1 METNTIKNYPN
12 GAQSFG
18 ITGIVILGMIL
29 LSPVIVLL
37 NYFIGEEPTL
47 LIYYILAIGIP
58 LWIVYS
64 VRKSKTGET
73 SFNLKI
79 DNKRIFPFVII
90 GTLALLFG
98 IISPIGE
105 LIPMSESVKRLFYE
119 LGGQNGIYAFILLV
133 IAAPVLEELIFRGII
148 LEGLLR
154 NYSPLKSI
162 LISSFLFGIVH
173 LNPWQFVT
181 GFFIG
186 MFIGWIYYK
195 TRSLTF
201 PLIIHATANL
211 TAYSLRSFIELET
224 YMEKSYI
231 EILGGFTNFLLV
243 ITGSIIIGTVCLFIL
258 NKEFRKGGI
267 TDKPMDTLVVE
278 D

>member
-1 METNTIKNYPN
+1 MNSTEIKNYPN
-12 GAQSFG
+12 GLQSLG

-29 LSPVIVLL
+29 LSPGIVLL
-37 NYFIGEEPTL
+37 NYFIDKEPSL

-58 LWIVYS
+58 LWVVYS
-64 VRKSKTGET
+64 IRKSKTGET

-133 IAAPVLEELIFRGII
+133 IAAPVLEELIFRGIM

-162 LISSFLFGIVH
+162 MISSFLFGLVH

-186 MFIGWIYYK
+186 IFIGWIYYK

-201 PLIIHATANL
+201 PIIIHATANL
-211 TAYSLRSFIELET
+211 TSYVSRTFIDLETFIE
-224 YMEKSYI
+224 KSSA
-231 EILGGFTNFLLV
+231 EIMGGFINYMLI
-243 ITGSIIIGTVCLFIL
+243 ITGSIIIGSICLFFL
-258 NKEFRKGGI
+258 KKEFGNGE
-267 TDKPMDTLVVE
+267 VVAKQ
-278 D
+278 DV